1 METDETDSTAGRP
14 APATSTEK
22 WDELVRQLLIERF
35 GSSPQNPTGG
45 YPLTVATSFTLSTGT
60 RSGASPLGDR
70 VHPEI
75 TTRTPRRSR

>member
-1 METDETDSTAGRP
+1 METDEADSTVGRP
-14 APATSTEK
+14 APATSAEK

-35 GSSPQNPTGG
+35 GSSPCNPTVG
-45 YPLTVATSFTLSTGT
+45 YPQNVSTGFTLSTGI
-60 RSGASPLGDR
+60 RSDISPSGDQ